1 MADAESRDVDEPTLP
16 AREILRLERAYALPE
31 NATEVDRLRA
41 VVPVSLK
48 HAQAIQARIDVLEGR
63 LPEALDY
70 FGRLITPG
78 VFVVYAV
85 QYNGRLGHGRVL
97 AVEPY
102 QRPLRWRRVQ
112 AACTPPRRKPRRR
125 STSSRRR
132 RRTRHR

>member
-1 MADAESRDVDEPTLP
+1 MADAESRDVGKPALP

-41 VVPVSLK
+41 VVPVNLK

-70 FGRLITPG
+70 FGRLIQPG
-78 VFVVYAV
+78 VSVVYAV

-102 QRPLRWRRVQ
+102 HGPLAWRRVQ
-112 AACTPPRRKPRRR
+112 VRVLIGPGRRQVRITDPRRVVVLG
-125 STSSRRR
+125 
-132 RRTRHR
+132 